1 MLITEAHKN
10 FLKYLE
16 VIKNKSEKTI
26 EQYDRHLKKFQEFLE
41 EENIDSYNFQV
52 EKITLN
58 LADKFREFLYTSAQ
72 KRISIK
78 TANAYMISLRVFLKY
93 LEKK

>member
-1 MLITEAHKN
+1 MKFYEAHQN

-16 VIKNKSEKTI
+16 VIKNKSDKTI
-26 EQYDRHLKKFQEFLE
+26 EQYDRHLKKFEVFLE
-41 EENIDSYNFQV
+41 EENIDSYNFPV
-52 EKITLN
+52 EKITLK
-58 LADKFREFLYTSAQ
+58 LADNFREFLYNSAQ

-78 TANAYMISLRVFLKY
+78 TANAYMITIRSFLKY